1 MIPVPFVAGL
11 MHPTENEFLQ
21 QKKEFLKFLGIPLL
35 PFLYTPLM
43 QKGTER
49 NVQPRGKLMMVYS
62 PKHKASKGSGC
73 V

>member
-1 MIPVPFVAGL
+1 MLKDPA
-11 MHPTENEFLQ
+11 EKEFLQ

-49 NVQPRGKLMMVYS
+49 NVQPRN
-62 PKHKASKGSGC
+62 
-73 V
+73 